1 MAAAELDLGRTDR
14 AARYV
19 VPVERGDY
27 GLELACH
34 PVVSFYAGRV
44 YELLAMAAPKYREA
58 VEESLAEKFSSAV
71 ASKDESQWASPNS
84 RSWLIFLAKRAY
96 SQAARSDWS
105 LNHAMP
111 IMPETATAEPSFVPT
126 VGELLECLGSTD
138 FAAQS
143 RRKLR
148 AIKLYQSEPELFH
161 DRHWMKRGQF
171 IA

>member
-1 MAAAELDLGRTDR
+1 
-14 AARYV
+14 
-19 VPVERGDY
+19 
-27 GLELACH
+27 
-34 PVVSFYAGRV
+34 
-44 YELLAMAAPKYREA
+44 
-58 VEESLAEKFSSAV
+58 
-71 ASKDESQWASPNS
+71 
-84 RSWLIFLAKRAY
+84 
-96 SQAARSDWS
+96 
-105 LNHAMP
+105 
-111 IMPETATAEPSFVPT
+111 MPETATAEPSFVPT